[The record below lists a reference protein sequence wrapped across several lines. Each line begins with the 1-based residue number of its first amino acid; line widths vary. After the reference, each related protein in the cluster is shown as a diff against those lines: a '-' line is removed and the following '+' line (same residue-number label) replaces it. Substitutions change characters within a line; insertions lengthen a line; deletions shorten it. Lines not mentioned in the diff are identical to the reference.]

1 MTNDIELA
9 KWNKIKDII
18 LTPLKINFNH
28 DTHLIYR
35 LIDINHRVSVQDM
48 SSLHT
53 EFSIEDN
60 KPIYIGMING
70 VPVEFRESVL
80 IVEDFFVTYVFNDYI
95 SYQQNIDYIKEVAKV
110 IKGNVS
116 NKINYK
122 KYNMVYFIDK
132 PYPEFIGG
140 NQNDR

>member
-1 MTNDIELA
+1 MLNDIELA

-18 LTPLKINFNH
+18 LTPLKINLNH

-35 LIDINHRVSVQDM
+35 LIDINHRVSLQDM
-48 SSLHT
+48 SSLYP

-60 KPIYIGMING
+60 EPIYKGMISG
-70 VPVEFRESVL
+70 VSVEFRESVL
-80 IVEDFFVTYVFNDYI
+80 IVEYFSVIYVFNDYI

-132 PYPEFIGG
+132 PYLKIIGD
-140 NQNDR
+140 NQNDK